1 MRIFGTLVLVCI
13 LVGCG
18 QKPVSYQTQ
27 IQPILNKHCISCHN
41 ADRASGKIMLTSYE
55 NLMNARA
62 SAWKKPIVV
71 PGNPSES
78 WMYLSAG
85 TSQPHFRMPPDTSN
99 VAALPENEVILLGK
113 WIQQGAKNN

>member
-1 MRIFGTLVLVCI
+1 MPIFGVMVLVCF

-27 IQPILNKHCISCHN
+27 IQPILNKHCVSCHN
-41 ADRASGKIMLTSYE
+41 ANTASGKIVLTSYD

-62 SAWKKPIVV
+62 TAWKKPIVV

-78 WMYLSAG
+78 WLYLLSG
-85 TSQPHFRMPPDTSN
+85 TNQPHFRMPPDTS
-99 VAALPENEVILLGK
+99 ALAPLTENDVELIGK
-113 WIQQGAKNN
+113 WIHQGAKNN